1 MRVTRG
7 CHTAHR
13 VDARTNGGSDG
24 QGEEKPKEEYN
35 VYIDLLLYCGP
46 LDRRSPM
53 IPRMTKRR

>member
-1 MRVTRG
+1 MRVMRG
-7 CHTAHR
+7 CQTAHR

-24 QGEEKPKEEYN
+24 QGEEKPKEEYD

-53 IPRMTKRR
+53 ICQG